1 MTRKSPPAA
10 APLELES
17 LLQRK
22 AGYLIRRLQQMAV
35 SIFLEET
42 AEFDI
47 TPVQYATL
55 AAVSVFPGI
64 DQLRVANAIGFDRT
78 TISGVV
84 DRLEAK
90 NLLIRKVSGTDRRA
104 KMLFATPEGT
114 RLIAEIEDATKRV
127 QDRILA
133 PLSASEQRSFLEQLN
148 RLVLSHNDSSR
159 VPVNNALIP
168 AKTEKTPRRKGRR

>member
-1 MTRKSPPAA
+1 
-10 APLELES
+10 
-17 LLQRK
+17 
-22 AGYLIRRLQQMAV
+22 
-35 SIFLEET
+35 
-42 AEFDI
+42 
-47 TPVQYATL
+47 VQYATL

-104 KMLFATPEGT
+104 KMLFATPEGMK
-114 RLIAEIEDATKRV
+114 LIAEIEEATQRV

-133 PLSASEQRSFLEQLN
+133 PFSASEQKSFLEQLN
-148 RLVLSHNDSSR
+148 RLVASHNDSSR

-168 AKTEKTPRRKGRR
+168 TTTEKMPRRKGRK